1 MERERVERQE
11 AQLEYVG
18 FWLRLLASLVDT
30 ALLLAVTYPL
40 LRLLYGRAFNPLSF
54 DLTGS
59 DLMGSSLAASGP
71 SGRADF
77 LFDWVLPAV
86 AVIAFWLARQATPGK
101 MLISARIVDARTG
114 AKPGLGQ
121 AIARYIGYFISTLPL
136 CLGLIW
142 VGLDPR
148 KQGWHDKIAG
158 TVVVRPRRS
167 GAGSV
172 RFHESSSGAPPRP
185 V

>member
-1 MERERVERQE
+1 MERERVEQQG

-18 FWLRLLASLVDT
+18 FWLRVLASLVDT
-30 ALLLAVTYPL
+30 VLLLAVTFPL
-40 LRLLYGRAFNPLSF
+40 LRLIYGRAFNPLAF
-54 DLTGS
+54 ELAGS

-71 SGRADF
+71 GARANF

-86 AVIAFWLARQATPGK
+86 AVVAFWLARQATPGK

-114 AKPGLGQ
+114 TKPSLGQ
-121 AIARYIGYFISTLPL
+121 AIARYVGYFISTLPL
-136 CLGLIW
+136 CLGFFWI
-142 VGLDPR
+142 GLDPR

-158 TVVVRPRRS
+158 TVVVRPRRR
-167 GAGSV
+167 GAESV
-172 RFHESSSGAPPRP
+172 KFAASASGAPPRP